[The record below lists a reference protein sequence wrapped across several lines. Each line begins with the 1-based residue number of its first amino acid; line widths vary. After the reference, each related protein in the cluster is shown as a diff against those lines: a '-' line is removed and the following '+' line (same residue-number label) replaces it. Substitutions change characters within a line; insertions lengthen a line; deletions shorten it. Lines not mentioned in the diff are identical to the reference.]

1 MQLARLFFLTMS
13 AVFVIAAVA
22 FMPQNL
28 CFESGDTY
36 TFYCGTSSAD
46 CKVVTVQSFA
56 SAHKLCLKN
65 VCGESTE
72 YENFDME
79 SFLESV
85 GGKVVFEEEFSD
97 GVNYYCTADLPY
109 SVELYDRKIN
119 LHIAVKGNAAKVAS
133 PIIFGGY

>member
-1 MQLARLFFLTMS
+1 MQIARLFFLTIS
-13 AVFVIAAVA
+13 AVFVLAAVA
-22 FMPQNL
+22 LLPQNL
-28 CFESGDTY
+28 CFENGGTY

-46 CKVVTVQSFA
+46 CKVVTVQNFA
-56 SAHKLCLKN
+56 AAQKLCLKN

-72 YENFDME
+72 YGNFDLQ

-97 GVNYYCTADLPY
+97 GVNYYCTANLPY
-109 SVELYDRKIN
+109 SVQLYNHKIN
-119 LHIAVKGNAAKVAS
+119 LHIAVKGNAARVAS

>member
-1 MQLARLFFLTMS
+1 MQLLKLFALTIS
-13 AVFVIAAVA
+13 AVFVLAAVA

-28 CFESGDTY
+28 CFESGGTY

-46 CKVVTVQSFA
+46 CKVITVQSFA
-56 SAHKLCLKN
+56 NTQKLCLKN

-79 SFLESV
+79 SFLKSV
-85 GGKVVFEEEFSD
+85 DGKVVFEEKFSD

-109 SVELYDRKIN
+109 SVKLNNHTIN
-119 LHIAVKGNAAKVAS
+119 LHIAVKGNAARVAS

>member
-1 MQLARLFFLTMS
+1 MQLAKLFFLTIS
-13 AVFVIAAVA
+13 AVFVLAAVA

-28 CFESGDTY
+28 CFESGGTY

-46 CKVVTVQSFA
+46 CKVVTVQNFA
-56 SAHKLCLKN
+56 MAQKLCLKN

-72 YENFDME
+72 YENFDLD

-97 GVNYYCTADLPY
+97 GVNYYCTANLPY
-109 SVELYDRKIN
+109 SVELYNHKIN
-119 LHIAVKGNAAKVAS
+119 LHIAVKGNAARVAS

>member
-1 MQLARLFFLTMS
+1 MRLARLFFLTIS
-13 AVFVIAAVA
+13 AVFVLAAVA
-22 FMPQNL
+22 FMPQDL
-28 CFESGDTY
+28 CFESGGTY

-56 SAHKLCLKN
+56 KAQKLCLKN

-79 SFLESV
+79 SFLKSV
-85 GGKVVFEEEFSD
+85 DGKVVFEEKFSD

-109 SVELYDRKIN
+109 SVELCNRTIN
-119 LHIAVKGNAAKVAS
+119 LHIAVKGNAARVAS

>member
-1 MQLARLFFLTMS
+1 MKLFFLTLS
-13 AVFVIAAVA
+13 AVVVLAAVA
-22 FMPQNL
+22 FMPQDL

-46 CKVVTVQSFA
+46 CKVITVQSGA
-56 SAHKLCLKN
+56 KAQKACLKN

-72 YENFDME
+72 YKNFDME
-79 SFLESV
+79 SFLKSV
-85 GGKVVFEEEFSD
+85 DGKVVFVEKFSD

-109 SVELYDRKIN
+109 SVELYNRKIN
-119 LHIAVKGNAAKVAS
+119 LHIALKGDTARVAS